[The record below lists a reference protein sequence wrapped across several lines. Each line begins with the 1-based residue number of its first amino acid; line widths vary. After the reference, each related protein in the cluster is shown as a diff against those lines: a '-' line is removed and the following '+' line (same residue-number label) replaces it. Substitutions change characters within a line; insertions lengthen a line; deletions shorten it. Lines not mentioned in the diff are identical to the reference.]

1 MIVMLAMMVVK
12 VGPEEIC
19 WVLLG
24 WGKQFMAIDLNFSK
38 CFNQNAFPYKWENI
52 TMCILEK
59 IVNLCRR
66 VQIGMAVPGIK

>member
-1 MIVMLAMMVVK
+1 
-12 VGPEEIC
+12 
-19 WVLLG
+19 
-24 WGKQFMAIDLNFSK
+24 MAIDLNFSK
-38 CFNQNAFPYKWENI
+38 CFNQNVFPYKWENI